1 MMLDYESLQI
11 YLRSLKKD
19 NDPLLEKIRAKAME
33 EGVPIIRDEMAD
45 FMAFLM
51 KLLKP
56 NKVLEVGAAVGYSAL
71 VMKKNL
77 PDSTHITTMELDE
90 GRIAQARLNFE
101 EAKADNITL
110 LEGDATPILQSL
122 ESEDYDFIFMD
133 AAKGQYI
140 VWLPEIMRILK
151 KGGVLVTDNVL
162 FDGDVLRSRY
172 GVVRRDRT
180 IHERLREYLYTLK
193 NTEGLTTTIVNIG
206 DGAALTIKD

>member
-1 MMLDYESLQI
+1 MMLDYENLQI
-11 YLRSLKKD
+11 YLRSLNKEF
-19 NDPLLEKIRAKAME
+19 DPLLEEIRAKAME
-33 EGVPIIRDEMAD
+33 TGVPIIRDEMAD

-56 NKVLEVGAAVGYSAL
+56 AKVLEVGTAIGYSAL

-77 PDSTHITTMELDE
+77 PETATITTLEMDRE
-90 GRIAQARLNFE
+90 RIAQARANFE
-101 EAKADNITL
+101 KAGAYGITL
-110 LEGDATPILQSL
+110 LEGDATEHLKICQTS
-122 ESEDYDFIFMD
+122 SCDFIFMD

-140 VWLPEIMRILK
+140 VWLPEILRILK
-151 KGGVLVTDNVL
+151 PGGMLVTDNVL